1 MLWPEE
7 RKGCVSLHPCLRI
20 CCPISSLLF
29 APNHQVL
36 LREGHAFDA
45 QNRPIP
51 CGSPEQVEAIKS
63 ASTAED
69 VYHVVR
75 ADSWVVVPIH
85 SIHRPGQTMEG
96 TRLTLVKVG
105 EREGD
110 TLWEWV
116 IRPCCLCTHPQTLNS
131 R

>member
-1 MLWPEE
+1 ML
-7 RKGCVSLHPCLRI
+7 
-20 CCPISSLLF
+20 
-29 APNHQVL
+29 QVL

-51 CGSPEQVEAIKS
+51 CGSPGQVEAIKV

-69 VYHVVR
+69 MYHVIQ
-75 ADSWVVVPIH
+75 ADSWVVVPIQ

-105 EREGD
+105 ENYM
-110 TLWEWV
+110 
-116 IRPCCLCTHPQTLNS
+116 IRGQSGKSYWLIDFVVLTQSIMHALGSQPA
-131 R
+131 